1 MLIDYLLAVMEW
13 LGRLIKSALL
23 GFGSIWEMAYV
34 NLAIVIRNSYAELW
48 HQDVMVKTAQ
58 AAPLAKLRYKAT

>member
-1 MLIDYLLAVMEW
+1 
-13 LGRLIKSALL
+13 
-23 GFGSIWEMAYV
+23 MAYV